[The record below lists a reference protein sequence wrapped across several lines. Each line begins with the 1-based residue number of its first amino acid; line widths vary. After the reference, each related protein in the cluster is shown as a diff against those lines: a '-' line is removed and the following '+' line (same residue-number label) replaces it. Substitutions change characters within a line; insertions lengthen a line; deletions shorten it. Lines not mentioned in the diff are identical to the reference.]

1 MSPERV
7 LEAWNMV
14 NHSKPVTE
22 QLIDF
27 ARLIEGYVH
36 RQMQLELEHILKEVA
51 CETPPDSSP
60 K

>member
-7 LEAWNMV
+7 LEAWNLV
-14 NHSKPVTE
+14 NHSKPVTD

-36 RQMQLELEHILKEVA
+36 RQIQLELEQIIKEVE
-51 CETPPDSSP
+51 CTTPPDSSP